1 MGCGLGECS
10 VYAVGGYNKML
21 KFVSEKWKVV
31 SINLKI
37 KIFKAMITEADIEA
51 SFAEEILGMIKNPQ
65 YNTNV
70 ATFCQE
76 NHLDRNILTSKK
88 LFGMTN
94 RTLFRVM
101 LGIAQLVP
109 FGDYVNMCIRIA
121 NITYK
126 VAERE
131 DGSPEAIKRS
141 HAGSPIGRKRE
152 S

>member
-1 MGCGLGECS
+1 
-10 VYAVGGYNKML
+10 
-21 KFVSEKWKVV
+21 
-31 SINLKI
+31 
-37 KIFKAMITEADIEA
+37 MITEADIEA

-101 LGIAQLVP
+101 LGIAQLKAYLLRRGVLHQ
-109 FGDYVNMCIRIA
+109 
-121 NITYK
+121 
-126 VAERE
+126 RE
-131 DGSPEAIKRS
+131 PHDSPSK
-141 HAGSPIGRKRE
+141 PP
-152 S
+152 

>member
-1 MGCGLGECS
+1 
-10 VYAVGGYNKML
+10 ML

-37 KIFKAMITEADIEA
+37 KIFNAMITEADIEA

-109 FGDYVNMCIRIA
+109 FVDYVNMCIRIA